1 MKSKISGSDELTIVY
16 DLVRVKNGYFQLFDY
31 NFVKNNSNNCFIT
44 INNKNYNL
52 TEFIDVSDIKEK
64 KLIIKLNGINKIT
77 DASYMFFNST
87 MCALPDIDQWDF
99 SKVINMKFMFAESPY
114 FKSLPNNIS
123 KLNTSNVTDMRHL
136 FWSCNNLSSL
146 PDISEWNTSNVTDIS
161 GMFDGCDSL
170 VNLPDISNWNIS
182 KVTSL
187 ENLFSYC
194 RNIKYLPNISK

>member
-1 MKSKISGSDELTIVY
+1 MKSKISGNDELTIVY

-114 FKSLPNNIS
+114 FKSLQNNIS
-123 KLNTSNVTDMRHL
+123 KLNTSNVTNMRHL
-136 FWSCNNLSSL
+136 FWVCNNLIYQNGIL
-146 PDISEWNTSNVTDIS
+146 
-161 GMFDGCDSL
+161 L
-170 VNLPDISNWNIS
+170 
-182 KVTSL
+182 K
-187 ENLFSYC
+187 
-194 RNIKYLPNISK
+194 